1 MNKKQRQT
9 LKAIFTLPIPSDI
22 KWTDIE
28 SLFKAL
34 DAKVSQ
40 GKGSRVRVSL
50 NRVKAVFHEP
60 HPEKETNKGAVKAV
74 KEFLE
79 NAGIEPNN
87 Y

>member
-9 LKAIFTLPIPSDI
+9 LTAIFTTPVRSDL

-34 DAKVSQ
+34 GATISQ
-40 GKGSRVRVSL
+40 GKGSRVRVFL
-50 NRVKAVFHEP
+50 NGIKAVFHEP
-60 HPEKETNKGAVKAV
+60 HPEKETDKGAVKAV
-74 KEFLE
+74 REFLE
-79 NAGIEPNN
+79 NAGITPKD